1 MATTYGT
8 EMTKLRNTTP
18 PEKPD
23 AGAVSGKLRV
33 FSETFTM
40 AAQAAG
46 DIIELARLP
55 KGARVLF
62 GVLNAS
68 ATLGAAATLAIG
80 IAGNTGKYRAAAVH
94 TTADA
99 PVLFGVNAGMGVKLA
114 AEEIV
119 IGTVAVAAL
128 PGAGNVNVM
137 MVYTIE

>member
-1 MATTYGT
+1 MATSYGT

-33 FSETFTM
+33 FSESFTM
-40 AAQAAG
+40 AAQQVG
-46 DIIELARLP
+46 DIIELAKLP

-68 ATLGAAATLAIG
+68 ATLGATATLAIG
-80 IAGNTGKYRAAAVH
+80 IAASAGKYRAAAVH
-94 TTADA
+94 TAANA
-99 PVLFGVNAGMGVKLA
+99 PTLFGVQAGVGVKLA

-119 IGTVAVAAL
+119 IGTVGAAAL
-128 PGAGNVNVM
+128 PGAGTVNVM